1 MFLELFN
8 RLKEISSF
16 IYMTTLE
23 LNEQLKNK
31 LKIISYGA
39 ALASNPANIK
49 EFFAL
54 NREKNKR
61 YKLRQSFID

>member
-31 LKIISYGA
+31 LKIMKEKRKPNNKTI
-39 ALASNPANIK
+39 IK
-49 EFFAL
+49 KQAIKGQNTF
-54 NREKNKR
+54 RKMHK
-61 YKLRQSFID
+61 

>member
-1 MFLELFN
+1 MFLKLFN

-31 LKIISYGA
+31 LKIMKEKRKPNNKTI
-39 ALASNPANIK
+39 IK
-49 EFFAL
+49 KQDKI
-54 NREKNKR
+54 NKN
-61 YKLRQSFID
+61 SFRKKKS